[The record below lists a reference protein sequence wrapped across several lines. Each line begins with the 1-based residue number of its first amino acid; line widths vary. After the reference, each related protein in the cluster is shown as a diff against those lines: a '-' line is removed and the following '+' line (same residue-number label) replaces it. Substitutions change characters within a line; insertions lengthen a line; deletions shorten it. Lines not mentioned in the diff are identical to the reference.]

1 MKVKTWIRKYVNT
14 YYIANEKA
22 KKLLHDN
29 GIYDLDIYKEEILD
43 IDMDS
48 IVDIVKG
55 YKVDEAG
62 YIYCNRLYDLVH
74 SKSRFFLERDD
85 LEYEIIEDGYPED
98 IPYADCIFDSVEEF
112 HKWMLE
118 EGKKEELGL

>member
-14 YYIANEKA
+14 DYIDNEKA

-29 GIYDLDIYKEEILD
+29 DIYNFDIYKEQILD
-43 IDMDS
+43 IDLSD
-48 IVDIVKG
+48 IVEIVKG
-55 YKVDEAG
+55 YKVDKAG
-62 YIYCNRLYDLVH
+62 YIYCNRLYDLIH

-85 LEYEIIEDGYPED
+85 LEYEIIEDGYPVD
-98 IPYADCIFDSVEEF
+98 IPYADCIFNSVEEF

-118 EGKKEELGL
+118 EGKREELGL